1 MNKKKIKLSVL
12 IEQDE
17 DGVYLATV
25 PELKSCYTYA
35 HSLEELFP
43 RIKEAI
49 ELCIEELGLPKDF
62 DLNKRF
68 VGVQQVELEV

>member
-1 MNKKKIKLSVL
+1 MGKRKIKLSVL

-17 DGVYLATV
+17 DGVYIATV

-35 HSLEELFP
+35 NTLEELLP
-43 RIKEAI
+43 RIREVI

-68 VGVQQVELEV
+68 VGVQQFELEV